1 MTGMATYTGAFSNTK
16 VTWSTIKWNRVYR
29 NVRRLQARI
38 VKATQAKRWGKVKAL
53 QRLLTRSFSAKVL
66 AVRRV
71 TENKGK
77 KTPGVDGVVWNT
89 PEKKSQAIDELKQ
102 HGYQPAPLKRVYI
115 PKANGRQRPLS
126 IPTMLDRAMQTLY
139 LQALDPIAECQADP
153 NSYGFRSERSTADA
167 IGQCHT
173 VLSNRG
179 GAEWIL
185 EGDIRSC
192 FDTISHGW
200 LEAHI
205 PMDKPILHKWLKA
218 GFIEKEILK
227 PTENGTPQGGPTSPV
242 LANLTLDGLEK
253 KFREKYP
260 KASNLSRRV
269 KVNLVRYCDD
279 FMITGSSKELL
290 ENEVKPLVEEFLK
303 ERGLE
308 LSQEKT
314 GITHIED
321 GFDFLGQ
328 NVRRYKD
335 GKIIITPSK
344 KSVEAVLD
352 KIRGIIERNAQAKA
366 GNLIRQLNPIIR
378 GWAKYHQHVSSKQTF
393 VKINNAIFHALWQW
407 ARRRHPGKPLRW
419 IKDKYFTTVGGDR
432 WVLYGTVEG
441 RDGTTQT
448 VYLLKASSVPIKRH
462 IKIKGEANPYDPA
475 WEEYLERRLDVKIET
490 TLKGR
495 RQLLTLY
502 KEQEG
507 ICPICHQEITEITE
521 WHRHHIIWKS
531 NGGKDTPENLVL
543 LHPEC
548 HRQVH
553 SLKLEV
559 VKPRPERGV
568 REARAD

>member
-1 MTGMATYTGAFSNTK
+1 MTDMATYTGAFSDVN
-16 VTWSTIKWNRVYR
+16 VTWSTIKWNRAYR
-29 NVRRLQARI
+29 NVGRLQARI

-53 QRLLTRSFSAKVL
+53 QRLLTRSLSAKVL
-66 AVRRV
+66 AIRRV

-77 KTPGVDGVVWNT
+77 KTPGVDGEIWNT
-89 PEKKSQAIDELKQ
+89 PEKKSQAINELKQ
-102 HGYQPAPLKRVYI
+102 HGYQPSPLKRIYI
-115 PKANGRQRPLS
+115 PKTNGGQRPLS
-126 IPTMLDRAMQTLY
+126 IPTMLDRAMETLY

-167 IGQCHT
+167 IEQCHT
-173 VLSNRG
+173 VLSKRG

-185 EGDIRSC
+185 EGDIKSC
-192 FDTISHGW
+192 FDTISHEW

-227 PTENGTPQGGPTSPV
+227 PTESGTPQGGPASPA

-253 KFREKYP
+253 KLREKYP
-260 KASNLSRRV
+260 KMSKLGRRV

-279 FMITGSSKELL
+279 FIITGSSKELL

-314 GITHIED
+314 RITHLED

-328 NVRRYKD
+328 HIRRYNN
-335 GKIIITPSK
+335 GKVIIRPSK
-344 KSVEAVLD
+344 KNVEAVLD
-352 KIRGIIERNAQAKA
+352 KTRGIIKRNAQAKA
-366 GNLIRQLNPIIR
+366 GNLIMQLNPIIR
-378 GWAKYHQHVSSKQTF
+378 GWANYHRHVSSKQTF
-393 VKINNAIFHALWQW
+393 VKVSHAIFQALWQW
-407 ARRRHPGKPLRW
+407 AKRRHPNKPLRW
-419 IKDKYFTTVGGDR
+419 IKDKYFTTIGGDH
-432 WVLYGTVEG
+432 WVFYGTVGDKEG
-441 RDGTTQT
+441 ATQT
-448 VYLLKASSVPIKRH
+448 VYLLKASRIAIKRH

-475 WEEYLERRLDVKIET
+475 WEEYFERRSGVKMDA
-490 TLKGR
+490 TLEGR
-495 RQLLTLY
+495 RQLLILY

-521 WHRHHIIWKS
+521 WHRHHIIWRS
-531 NGGKDTPENLVL
+531 NGGKDTSENLVL
-543 LHPEC
+543 LHPAC

-553 SLKLEV
+553 SQRLEV
-559 VKPRPERGV
+559 VKPRPKRGGV
-568 REARAD
+568 

>member
-1 MTGMATYTGAFSNTK
+1 MTDMATYTGAFSNTK
-16 VTWSTIKWNRVYR
+16 VTWSTIKWNRAYR

>member
-1 MTGMATYTGAFSNTK
+1 MTDVTTHTGAFSSDK
-16 VTWSTIKWNRVYR
+16 VVWSSIKWGKAYG

-66 AVRRV
+66 AIRRV

-77 KTPGVDGVVWNT
+77 KTPGVDREIWNT
-89 PEKKSQAIDELKQ
+89 PEMKSQAVNELKQ
-102 HGYQPAPLKRVYI
+102 HGYQPSPLRRVYI

-126 IPTMLDRAMQTLY
+126 IPTMLDRAMQSLY
-139 LQALDPIAECQADP
+139 LQALDPIAESQADP

-167 IGQCHT
+167 IKQCHIL
-173 VLSNRG
+173 LSNHKG
-179 GAEWIL
+179 GAEWIM

-192 FDTISHGW
+192 FDTISHEW

-218 GFIEKEILK
+218 GFIEKDILK
-227 PTENGTPQGGPTSPV
+227 PTESGTPQGGPASPV

-253 KFREKYP
+253 KLREKYP
-260 KASNLSRRV
+260 KASNLSRKV

-279 FMITGSSKELL
+279 FIITGRSKELL
-290 ENEVKPLVEEFLK
+290 ENDVKPLVEEFLK

-314 GITHIED
+314 RITHIED

-328 NVRRYKD
+328 QIRRSPD
-335 GKIIITPSK
+335 GKIIIKPSK
-344 KSVEAVLD
+344 KNVAVVLD
-352 KIRGIIERNAQAKA
+352 KIRGLIKRNAQAKA
-366 GNLIRQLNPIIR
+366 GNLIMQLNPVIR
-378 GWAKYHQHVSSKQTF
+378 GWAGYHRHVCSKQTF
-393 VKINNAIFHALWQW
+393 VKIDHAIFQALWPW
-407 ARRRHPGKPLRW
+407 AKRRHPHKPLRW
-419 IKDKYFTTVGGDR
+419 VKEKYFTTVGGDH
-432 WVLYGTVEG
+432 WMFYGTVEG
-441 RDGTTQT
+441 KGGETQT
-448 VYLLKASSVPIKRH
+448 VYLLKASSIKIKRH

-475 WEEYLERRLDVKIET
+475 WEAYFERRLDVKMDA

-502 KEQEG
+502 REQEG
-507 ICPICHQEITEITE
+507 ICPICRQEITEITE
-521 WHRHHIIWKS
+521 WHRHHIVWRA
-531 NGGKDTPENLVL
+531 NGGKDTTENLVL

-553 SLKLEV
+553 SQKLEV
-559 VKPRPERGV
+559 VKPRLEKGV
-568 REARAD
+568 

>member
-1 MTGMATYTGAFSNTK
+1 MTGMTAYTGAFSDAN
-16 VTWSTIKWNRVYR
+16 VTWSTIKWNRAYR
-29 NVRRLQARI
+29 NVGRLQARI

-53 QRLLTRSFSAKVL
+53 QRLLTRSLSAKVL
-66 AVRRV
+66 AIRRV

-77 KTPGVDGVVWNT
+77 KTPGVDGEVWNT
-89 PEKKSQAIDELKQ
+89 PEKKSQAINELKQ
-102 HGYQPAPLKRVYI
+102 HGYRPSPLKRVYI
-115 PKANGRQRPLS
+115 PKANGCQRSLS

-167 IGQCHT
+167 ISQCHT

-185 EGDIRSC
+185 EGDIRAC
-192 FDTISHGW
+192 FDTISHEW

-205 PMDKPILHKWLKA
+205 PMDRLILHQWLKA
-218 GFIEKEILK
+218 GFIEKDILK
-227 PTENGTPQGGPTSPV
+227 PTESGTPQGGPASPV

-253 KFREKYP
+253 KLREKYP
-260 KASNLSRRV
+260 KASDLSRRV

-279 FMITGSSKELL
+279 LIITGCSKELL
-290 ENEVKPLVEEFLK
+290 ENEVKPIVEEFLK

-314 GITHIED
+314 RITHIED

-328 NVRRYKD
+328 HIRRYND

-344 KSVEAVLD
+344 KNVEAVLN
-352 KIRGIIERNAQAKA
+352 KIRGLIERNAQAKT
-366 GNLIRQLNPIIR
+366 GNLIMQLNPIIK
-378 GWAKYHQHVSSKQTF
+378 GWANYHRHVSSKQTF
-393 VKINNAIFHALWQW
+393 VKINNAVFQALWQW
-407 ARRRHPGKPLRW
+407 AKRRHPNKPHRW
-419 IKDKYFTTVGGDR
+419 IKDKYFTTVGGDN
-432 WVLYGTVEG
+432 WVFHGTVEG
-441 RDGTTQT
+441 KEGVTHT
-448 VYLLKASSVPIKRH
+448 VYLLKASNVAIKRH
-462 IKIKGEANPYDPA
+462 IKIKGEANPYDLA
-475 WEEYLERRLDVKIET
+475 WEDYFERRLDVKMDA

-521 WHRHHIIWKS
+521 WHRHHIIWRS
-531 NGGKDTPENLVL
+531 NGGRDTTDNLVL

-553 SLKLEV
+553 SQKLEV
-559 VKPRPERGV
+559 VKPRPEKGV
-568 REARAD
+568 

>member
-1 MTGMATYTGAFSNTK
+1 MTDMATYTGAFSDTK
-16 VTWSTIKWNRVYR
+16 VIWSAIKWNRVYR

-53 QRLLTRSFSAKVL
+53 QHLLTRSFSAKVL

-77 KTPGVDGVVWNT
+77 KTPGVDGEVWNT
-89 PEKKSQAIDELKQ
+89 PGKKSQAINELKQ
-102 HGYQPAPLKRVYI
+102 HGYQPSPLKREYI

-126 IPTMLDRAMQTLY
+126 IPTMLDRTMQTLY

-167 IGQCHT
+167 IEQCHI

-185 EGDIRSC
+185 EGDIGSC
-192 FDTISHGW
+192 FDTISHEW

-205 PMDKPILHKWLKA
+205 PMDKPVLHKWLKA
-218 GFIEKEILK
+218 GFIEEDILK
-227 PTENGTPQGGPTSPV
+227 PTKSGTPQGGPASPV

-253 KFREKYP
+253 KLREKYP
-260 KASNLSRRV
+260 KASHLSRRV

-279 FMITGSSKELL
+279 FIITGSSKELL
-290 ENEVKPLVEEFLK
+290 ENEVKPLVEEFLR

-308 LSQEKT
+308 LSPEKT
-314 GITHIED
+314 RITHIEE

-328 NVRRYKD
+328 HIHRYHD
-335 GKIIITPSK
+335 GKILITPSK
-344 KSVEAVLD
+344 KTVEAVLD
-352 KIRGIIERNAQAKA
+352 KIRGIIKRNAQARA
-366 GNLIRQLNPIIR
+366 GNLIMQLNPIIR
-378 GWAKYHQHVSSKQTF
+378 GWANYHQHVSSKQTF
-393 VKINNAIFHALWQW
+393 AKIDNAIFHALWQW
-407 ARRRHPGKPLRW
+407 AKRRHPNKPLRW
-419 IKDKYFTTVGGDR
+419 IKDKYFATIEGDR
-432 WVLYGTVEG
+432 WVFHGTVEG
-441 RDGTTQT
+441 KEGTAPT
-448 VYLLKASSVPIKRH
+448 VYLLKASGVPIKRH
-462 IKIKGEANPYDPA
+462 TKIKGEANPYDPV
-475 WEEYLERRLDVKIET
+475 WEDYFERRLDVKMDA

-495 RQLLTLY
+495 RQLLALY

-507 ICPICHQEITEITE
+507 ICPICQQEITEITK
-521 WHRHHIIWKS
+521 WHRHHIIWRS
-531 NGGKDTPENLVL
+531 NGGKETTENLVL

-559 VKPRPERGV
+559 VKPRPEKGV
-568 REARAD
+568 WEARAD